1 LLPIGVGDDLVNLLV
16 LTPHFAPD
24 VAPTA
29 TLFTRIVEELA
40 ARGHRIEVVT
50 TLPWYR
56 EHRIEPGFDGKWT
69 RHEDTP
75 WGRIIRVHPFPVSD
89 KRNIPRRALSY
100 AGSSALAAAAGA
112 RGADVDAVLAISP
125 PLTNG
130 LSGWLI
136 ARSRKAP
143 LVFNV
148 QDVFPDVA
156 VELGALKNR
165 FLIGAARRAER
176 FCYAISDA
184 VTVLSEDLKGNL
196 VAKGVPPPK
205 VHVIPNFVDVQGVR
219 PLPKE
224 NPYRN
229 DFALVGKTVVMYA
242 GNVGL
247 SQPLDIVLD
256 AAAALA
262 YDDDL
267 VFVIN
272 GQGAQRSPLEA
283 RARGMANVVFIDMQ
297 PQERLGE
304 VLAAADLHLVPL
316 KRGLGAASL
325 PSKVYSILAAG
336 RPFVASV
343 DEGTEIARLAGSSGA
358 GIAVPPEDAEAL
370 TKAIRRVVE
379 DPDEAERMGKAGRN
393 FVEGLIHPSA
403 VAEAYEALFK
413 NITGFRS

>member
-1 LLPIGVGDDLVNLLV
+1 VNLLV

-24 VAPTA
+24 VAPTG

-40 ARGHRIEVVT
+40 VRGHRIEVVT

-56 EHRIEPGFDGKWT
+56 EHQIEPGFGGRW
-69 RHEDTP
+69 RRYEDAP

-100 AGSSALAAAAGA
+100 AGSSALAAVAGA
-112 RGADVDAVLAISP
+112 RGSEVDAVIAVSP
-125 PLTNG
+125 PLTHG

-136 ARSRKAP
+136 ARARRAP

-165 FLIGAARRAER
+165 YLIGATRRAER
-176 FCYAISDA
+176 LCYAISDA
-184 VTVLSEDLKGNL
+184 ITVLSHDLKDNL
-196 VAKGVPPPK
+196 VAKGVPPTK
-205 VHVIPNFVDVQGVR
+205 LHVIPNFVDVQGIR

-224 NPYRN
+224 NSYRTEFGLQ
-229 DFALVGKTVVMYA
+229 DKRVVMYA

-247 SQPLDIVLD
+247 SQSLDIVLD

-267 VFVIN
+267 AFVIN
-272 GQGAQRSPLEA
+272 GQGAQRGSLEA
-283 RARGMANVVFIDMQ
+283 RARGMTNVHFIDMQ
-297 PQERLGE
+297 PQGRLNE

-316 KRGLGAASL
+316 KRGLGAASV
-325 PSKVYSILAAG
+325 PSKVYSILAAA

-343 DEGTEIARLAGSSGA
+343 DAGTEIARLAGSSGA

-370 TKAIRRVVE
+370 TKAIRSLIEV
-379 DPDEAERMGKAGRN
+379 PDEAERMGQAGRG
-393 FVEGLIHPSA
+393 FVEGLVSPAA
-403 VAEAYEALFK
+403 VAEAYEALFEELA
-413 NITGFRS
+413 GLRS